1 MTPERYAEIAKRA
14 YALWELEGQPD
25 GRDVDHWLAAEAELE
40 ATWHVEPQVES
51 AREDT
56 PAPPAAAAKR
66 SSVRQRRKASA
77 SS

>member
-14 YALWELEGQPD
+14 YALWELEGHPA

-40 ATWHVEPQVES
+40 ATWHVEPQVE
-51 AREDT
+51 
-56 PAPPAAAAKR
+56 PAPEEMPVPRRPAAK
-66 SSVRQRRKASA
+66 RQRRKASA